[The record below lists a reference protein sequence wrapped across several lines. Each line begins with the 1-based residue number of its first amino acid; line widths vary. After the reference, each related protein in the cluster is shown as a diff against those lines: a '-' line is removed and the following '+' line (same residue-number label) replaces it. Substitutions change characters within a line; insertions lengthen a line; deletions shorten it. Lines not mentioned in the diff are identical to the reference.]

1 MAEVDTWLKRGPH
14 EMVVVD
20 TWIKLGLDDMA
31 ENQEMS
37 STAVDHK
44 TEA

>member
-14 EMVVVD
+14 EMVEVD